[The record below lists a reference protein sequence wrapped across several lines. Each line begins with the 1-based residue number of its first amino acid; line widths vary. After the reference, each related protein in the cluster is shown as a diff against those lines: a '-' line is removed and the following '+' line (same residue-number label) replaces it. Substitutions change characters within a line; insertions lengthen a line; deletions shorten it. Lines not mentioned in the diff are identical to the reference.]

1 MAGGPTAGGLM
12 RGAAR
17 RSLSSLS
24 VPNYRRF
31 FCGQVVSISGNWMQ
45 NVAEVWLVLK
55 LTHAGWAV
63 GLVAAFQFLPF
74 LLGGAWGGVL
84 ADRVAKRRLLMVTQ
98 TLMALPALVLF
109 GLAAGGIAEV
119 WMVFA
124 LVLVRGT
131 VNAVDYPARQ
141 ALVMEM
147 VGPDR
152 VVNAVSLNSVLVHT
166 ARVLGPAAAGAVIA
180 LVGVAPCFALNALS
194 FGAMLVA
201 LARMDPA
208 ELRPAPPVA
217 REPGQIREAVAY
229 VRRTPALLIPIA
241 SMALVGTFSF
251 NFQVLLPLLATFTW
265 QGTAATYAL
274 LTTTMAVGSVAGALA
289 AGARGR
295 ADGALLVRASALFG
309 ALTLLAAAAPVL
321 PLQLLVLLPLGAASV
336 TFAAGVNSAL
346 QLAVEPAMRGRVL
359 ALYSVVFLGSTP
371 IGAPIAGWLAGAAG
385 PRAGLALGGVAALV
399 AALGARLAWARLAP
413 PTVTPPRAV
422 GRPAV
427 GRRPAR
433 GEAHPERGRVAA
445 SAGTRARPP
454 ARRRP

>member
-1 MAGGPTAGGLM
+1 MRAAAG
-12 RGAAR
+12 

-31 FCGQVVSISGNWMQ
+31 FCGQVVSVSGNWMQ

-55 LTHAGWAV
+55 LTHAGWVV

-84 ADRVAKRRLLMVTQ
+84 ADRMDKRRVLMVTQ

-109 GLAAGGIAEV
+109 SLAVAGVVEA
-119 WMVFA
+119 WMVCL

-131 VNAVDYPARQ
+131 VNAVDNPARQ
-141 ALVMEM
+141 ALVMEI

-166 ARVLGPAAAGAVIA
+166 ARIFGPAAAGGIIA
-180 LVGVAPCFALNALS
+180 LFGVAPCFAVNALS

-201 LARMDPA
+201 LARMDA
-208 ELRPAPPVA
+208 SELRPATPVA

-229 VRRTPALLIPIA
+229 VRRTPALLIPIV

-251 NFQVLLPLLATFTW
+251 NFQVLLPLVATFTW
-265 QGTAATYAL
+265 HGTAATYAL

-289 AGARGR
+289 SGARGR

-309 ALTLLAAAAPVL
+309 VLTLLAAAAPVL

-346 QLAVEPAMRGRVL
+346 QLAVEPEMRGRVM
-359 ALYSVVFLGSTP
+359 ALYAVVFLGSTP
-371 IGAPIAGWLAGAAG
+371 IGAPIVGWLAGAAG

-399 AALGARLAWARLAP
+399 AAAGARVAWARVVPPAVSGPAP
-413 PTVTPPRAV
+413 G
-422 GRPAV
+422 GRPSLP
-427 GRRPAR
+427 RHR
-433 GEAHPERGRVAA
+433 GEAHSEPAWVAA
-445 SAGTRARPP
+445 SAGTPARPP